1 MVCRRFVATF
11 LFLFLAIPSLY
22 SQVQDTPARINVLR
36 TDHLRLVYFP
46 SHSYIVPHLAR
57 SFHNAFY
64 FHSDLFDYQ
73 PSEDILLLL
82 HSFNDYGAAGAATIP
97 WNFITVCAEPFDY
110 VYETRPSNERM
121 NWLSIH
127 ELVHIVATDR
137 PSRGDRLYRSLFF
150 GKVAPTAE
158 NPVSMLY
165 SYLTNPRWY
174 SARWYHEG
182 IAVFLETWMTG
193 GRGRALGGYDEM
205 VFRTMVRDNSYFY
218 DFVGLES
225 EGTTIDFQIG
235 ANSYLYGT
243 RFISYLVYHYGH
255 DKLIEWIKRDDDSKR
270 YFASQ
275 FKNVYGI
282 SLDDEWSRW
291 IEWEHSWQEDN
302 LKRVRTHPVTEHR
315 PVYDDILGSVSRPY
329 YNPETGD
336 MYVGMNYPGQIAHL
350 ASINISNG
358 TKSSI
363 SDVTTPALYYV
374 THLAYDH
381 DEGNLFYTTNNSRG
395 WRGLNKV
402 NIHTGESQR
411 LLRDVRIG
419 DIVFNPADKSIWG
432 VQHHNGI
439 SRLVRI
445 PHPYDNW
452 RQILSLSYG
461 RDFFDLDISPDG
473 KYLTGAIVEIGGE
486 QRLIKMEIDSLL
498 QGDSSFEVL
507 FKFEGNSPA
516 NFVFSPDGQ
525 YMFGTSYYSGI
536 SNVFRLN
543 METREM
549 AALTNAETG
558 YFRPLPV
565 SEDSLIVFEYSDQGF
580 SPVMIANEP
589 VDNVSAIRFLGQ
601 AVIEKYPELENW
613 SVGSPAIVDIDSL
626 SNYRGEYKPAHHV
639 GLSSVY
645 PVVEGYKDYAAVG
658 LRFNISDRLGLH
670 SLDITSAYTPNSRL
684 PEDERIHL
692 SANYRRWPWRISA
705 SYNRS
710 DFYDLFGPTK
720 TSRKGYSLAVQY
732 QNLIIDDRPKR
743 LDYTV
748 NVAGYGGLEV
758 LPDFQNI
765 EASFTEFLTA
775 SGRLNY
781 VHVLRTLG
789 AVEPEKGIRWNVNV
803 HSNYVR
809 DEFLPRIYAN
819 IDYGFLLPINHSS
832 IWLRNSFGYSI
843 GDRLEPFAN
852 FYFGGF
858 GNNWVDHREVR
869 RYREYQSFPG
879 VEINAIGGTNYG
891 KTMLEW
897 TLPPIRFRRFG
908 FPMMYCNWT
917 QLTLFTSGI
926 MTDID
931 NQSFRRELVNVG
943 AQIDFQLVMFSML
956 ESTLSFGY
964 AAAFENGMSMS
975 DEFMISLKILR

>member
-1 MVCRRFVATF
+1 MSYRRSVVAFLLLFVT
-11 LFLFLAIPSLY
+11 LCQLQ
-22 SQVQDTPARINVLR
+22 SQSRINVLR

-46 SHSYIVPHLAR
+46 SHSYVVPHLAR
-57 SFHNAFY
+57 SFHNAFD
-64 FHSDLFDYQ
+64 FHSSLFNYT
-73 PSEDILLLL
+73 PSEDILLFL
-82 HSFNDYGAAGAATIP
+82 HSFNDYGSAGAATIP
-97 WNFITVCAEPFDY
+97 WNYITVCVEPFDY

-137 PSRGDRLYRSLFF
+137 PSRSDRFYRSLFF

-158 NPVSMLY
+158 NPVSMFY

-243 RFISYLVYHYGH
+243 RFISYLVYHYGP

-275 FKNVYGI
+275 FRNVYGN

-291 IEWEHSWQEDN
+291 IEWEHSWQEKN
-302 LKRVRTHPVTEHR
+302 LERIRSNPVTEHR
-315 PVYDDILGSVSRPY
+315 PVYDDILGSISRSY
-329 YNPETGD
+329 YDRESENI
-336 MYVGMNYPGQIAHL
+336 YIGMNYPGQIAHI
-350 ASINISNG
+350 ASINIRTGN
-358 TKSSI
+358 KI
-363 SDVTTPALYYV
+363 EIQDVTTPALYYV
-374 THLAYDH
+374 THLAYDR
-381 DEGNLFYTTNNSRG
+381 DGGNLFYTVNNSRG
-395 WRGLNKV
+395 WRGIEKV
-402 NIHTGESQR
+402 NIRTGDSRRVLQNA
-411 LLRDVRIG
+411 RIG
-419 DIVFNPADKSIWG
+419 DIVYNPADSSLWG

-445 PHPYDNW
+445 PHPYTEW
-452 RQILSLSYG
+452 HQVLSLSYG

-473 KYLTGAIVEIGGE
+473 KLLTGSIVEIGGD

-498 QGDSSFEVL
+498 KGDSTFEVL
-507 FKFEGNSPA
+507 FEFEGNAPQ
-516 NFVFSPDGQ
+516 NFVFSPDGR
-525 YMFGTSYYSGI
+525 YMFGTSYYSGV
-536 SNVFRLN
+536 SNVFRLDMDTQN
-543 METREM
+543 MV
-549 AALTNAETG
+549 ALTNAETG

-565 SEDSLIVFEYSDQGF
+565 SEDSLIVFEYTGEGF
-580 SPVMIANEP
+580 APVMIANKP
-589 VDNVSAIRFLGQ
+589 VEKVSAVRFLGQ
-601 AVIEKYPELENW
+601 EVVEKYPVLETW
-613 SVGSPAIVDIDSL
+613 SIGSPAIVGLDSL
-626 SNYRGEYKPAHHV
+626 TVYRGEYSARQNL

-658 LRFNISDRLGLH
+658 LRFNIGDRLGLH
-670 SLDITSAYTPNSRL
+670 SLDITSAYTPNFRL
-684 PEDERIHL
+684 PADERIHL
-692 SANYRRWPWRISA
+692 SVNYRRWPWSISV

-732 QNLIIDDRPKR
+732 QNNIIDDRPRR
-743 LDYTV
+743 LDYTF

-775 SGRLNY
+775 SARLNY
-781 VHVLRTLG
+781 SHVLRSLG
-789 AVEPEKGIRWNVNV
+789 SVEPERGIRWNINM
-803 HSNYVR
+803 HGNYVR
-809 DEFLPRIYAN
+809 DEFLPRIYTN
-819 IDYGFLLPINHSS
+819 IDYGILLPLNHSS
-832 IWLRNSFGYSI
+832 VWLRNSFGYSL

-852 FYFGGF
+852 FYLGGF

-879 VEINAIGGTNYG
+879 VEINAVGGTNYA
-891 KTMLEW
+891 KSMLEW
-897 TLPPIRFRRFG
+897 TIPPLRFRRFG
-908 FPMMYCNWT
+908 FPTVYSNWS
-917 QLTLFTSGI
+917 QLMLFASGI
-926 MTDID
+926 VTNID
-931 NQSFRRELVNVG
+931 SRQYRRELFNIG
-943 AQIDFQLVMFSML
+943 AQLDFQLVLFSML

-964 AAAFENGMSMS
+964 AAAFENGGSVS
-975 DEFMISLKILR
+975 DEFMVSLKILR